1 MATKYVYSFGNGT
14 AEGRADLKDLL
25 GGKGANLAEMARM
38 GVPVPPG
45 FTIITDAC
53 NLYLHN
59 GSVFP
64 EGLQEQVEQ
73 ALERLELTSGLTFG
87 DRDDPLLV
95 SVRSGS
101 RVSMPGMMDTIL
113 DLGLN
118 EDSVRGLAKK
128 TNNPRFAWDSFRRL
142 IKMHSNV
149 VMGVPDAV
157 LNNVENQLKRER
169 GVQLDSELPSE
180 DLPLLTEM
188 LRAEVKK
195 FTGKDFPLE
204 PREQLWS
211 AIAAVFNSWNNPR
224 AVAYREMNEISH
236 DLGTAVTIQMMVFG
250 NMGDD
255 CASGVAF
262 SRDPSTG
269 AKVLTGEFLVNSQ
282 GEDIVAGTSTPRSV
296 VEMRELMPEVYA
308 ELEAMS
314 RKLEKHFKD
323 IQDIEF
329 TIQNGKLW
337 ILQTR
342 AGKRAAQ
349 ASIKVA
355 TDLTRERVM
364 GATDAF
370 LRITPQ
376 QLEQVLHPII
386 DPGAKREVVAHGLPA
401 SPGAASGRVAF
412 NPDELIEMHAR
423 DAGAY
428 ILVRA
433 ETSADDI
440 RGINAAVGILTTR
453 GGITSHAAVV
463 ARGMGKCCV
472 VGASAID
479 IHEDKDEFI
488 VGNRIVTKGD
498 WITIDGTSGEVIIGK
513 LPTTRPELSTEFQEL
528 MLWADLVKQMGVET
542 NADTANDARVARQ
555 FGAEGIGLCR
565 TEHMFF
571 QQERID
577 HFRKAI
583 LAQEQEERNAA
594 LEELLP
600 FQKTDFLDIFQVME
614 GLPVT
619 VRLLDPPLHE
629 FLPLPHDEEELTS
642 LAKRLNLPYR
652 RVRERVHAL
661 EQFNPMLGHRGCRLG
676 ITFPEIYAMQV
687 KAVIEAAYELMRQG
701 VTVLPEIMLPFVSSE
716 EELVILRELVFATA
730 EEVRVRM
737 HFPEASFKFGIMI
750 ELPRAALIGD
760 RLAPYCDF
768 FSFGTNDLTQTTYG
782 FSRDDIGTFLA
793 AYVEKGIL
801 KKDPFA
807 TIDKAAVGELMRTCV
822 ERGKRTNSELKIG
835 VCGEHGGDP
844 ESVKFF
850 HQIGVDY
857 VSCSPY
863 RVPVARFAASQ
874 AAILTKRESN
884 GGLDTRSKMLPPIL
898 TR

>member
-1 MATKYVYSFGNGT
+1 MTTKYVYSFGNGT
-14 AEGRADLKDLL
+14 AEGRADMKDLL

-38 GVPVPPG
+38 GIPVPPG

-53 NLYLHN
+53 NHYLKN
-59 GSVFP
+59 GKVLP
-64 EGLQEQVEQ
+64 EDLQEQVEA
-73 ALERLELTSGLTFG
+73 ALERLEQSSGLTFG
-87 DRDDPLLV
+87 DRENPLLV

-118 EDSVRGLAKK
+118 DESVRGLAEK
-128 TNNPRFAWDSFRRL
+128 TSNPRFAWDSFRRL

-149 VMGVPDAV
+149 VMAVPDAV
-157 LNNVENQLKRER
+157 LNNIENQMKRER
-169 GVQLDSELPSE
+169 GVQLDRELPAE
-180 DLPLLTEM
+180 DLPSLTEM
-188 LRAEVKK
+188 LREEVKR

-204 PREQLWS
+204 PREQLWT
-211 AIAAVFNSWNNPR
+211 AIEAVFNSWNNPR
-224 AVAYREMNEISH
+224 AIHYREMNEISQ
-236 DLGTAVTIQMMVFG
+236 DLGTAVTIQLMVFG

-255 CASGVAF
+255 CGSGVAF

-269 AKVLTGEFLVNSQ
+269 AKVLTGEFLFNAQ
-282 GEDIVAGTSTPRSV
+282 GEDIVAGTATPRPV
-296 VEMRELMPEVYA
+296 AEMKELMPGAYE
-308 ELEAMS
+308 ELEATS
-314 RKLEKHFKD
+314 RKLERHFRD

-329 TIQNGKLW
+329 TVQNGKLW

-386 DPGAKREVVAHGLPA
+386 DPGAQREVVAHGLPA

-412 NPDELIEMHAR
+412 NPDELIEMQAK
-423 DAGAY
+423 DGGAY

-472 VGASAID
+472 VGASTID

-488 VGNRIVTKGD
+488 VGNRIVTKGE
-498 WITIDGTSGEVIIGK
+498 WITIDGTTGEVMIGK
-513 LPTTRPELSTEFQEL
+513 LPTTRPELSNEFQEL
-528 MLWADLVKQMGVET
+528 MLWADLVKQMGVMT
-542 NADTANDARVARQ
+542 NADTAADSRVARQ

-571 QQERID
+571 QQDRID

-583 LAQEQEERNAA
+583 LAQEQDERLTA

-676 ITFPEIYAMQV
+676 ITFPEIYQMQV
-687 KAVIEAAYELMRQG
+687 KAIIEAAYELMRQG
-701 VTVLPEIMLPFVSSE
+701 FTVLPEIMLPFVSAE
-716 EELVILRELVFATA
+716 EELAILRELVFTTA

-737 HFPEASFKFGIMI
+737 NFPETSFKFGIMI

-807 TIDKAAVGELMRTCV
+807 TVDKAAVGELMRICV
-822 ERGKRTNSELKIG
+822 ERGRRMNADLKIG

-884 GGLDTRSKMLPPIL
+884 GGLETRSKMLRPL
-898 TR
+898 SG

>member
-1 MATKYVYSFGNGT
+1 MTTKYVYSFGNGT
-14 AEGRADLKDLL
+14 AEGRADMKDLL

-38 GVPVPPG
+38 GIPVPPG

-53 NLYLHN
+53 NHYLKN
-59 GSVFP
+59 GKVLP
-64 EGLQEQVEQ
+64 EDLQEQVEA
-73 ALERLELTSGLTFG
+73 ALERLEQSSGLTFG
-87 DRDDPLLV
+87 DRENPLLV

-118 EDSVRGLAKK
+118 DESVRGLAEK
-128 TNNPRFAWDSFRRL
+128 TSNPRFAWDSFRRL

-149 VMGVPDAV
+149 VMAVPDAV
-157 LNNVENQLKRER
+157 LNNIENQMKRER
-169 GVQLDSELPSE
+169 GVQLDRELPAE
-180 DLPLLTEM
+180 DLPSLTEM
-188 LRAEVKK
+188 LREEVKR

-204 PREQLWS
+204 PREQLWT
-211 AIAAVFNSWNNPR
+211 AIEAVFNSWNNPR
-224 AVAYREMNEISH
+224 AIHYREMNEISQ
-236 DLGTAVTIQMMVFG
+236 DLGTAVTIQLMVFG

-255 CASGVAF
+255 CGSGVAF

-269 AKVLTGEFLVNSQ
+269 AKVLTGEFLFNAQ
-282 GEDIVAGTSTPRSV
+282 GEDIVAGTATPRPV
-296 VEMRELMPEVYA
+296 AEMKELMPGAYE
-308 ELEAMS
+308 ELEATS
-314 RKLEKHFKD
+314 RKLERHFRD

-329 TIQNGKLW
+329 TVQNGKLW

-386 DPGAKREVVAHGLPA
+386 DPGAQREVVAHGLPA

-412 NPDELIEMHAR
+412 NPDELIEMQAK
-423 DAGAY
+423 DGGAY

-472 VGASAID
+472 VGASTID

-488 VGNRIVTKGD
+488 VGNRIVTKGE
-498 WITIDGTSGEVIIGK
+498 WITIDGTTGEVMIGK
-513 LPTTRPELSTEFQEL
+513 LPTTRPELSNEFQEL
-528 MLWADLVKQMGVET
+528 MLWADLVKQMGVMT
-542 NADTANDARVARQ
+542 NADTAADSRVARQ

-571 QQERID
+571 QQDRID

-583 LAQEQEERNAA
+583 LAQEQDERLTA

-676 ITFPEIYAMQV
+676 ITFPEIYQMQV
-687 KAVIEAAYELMRQG
+687 KAIIEAAYELMRQG
-701 VTVLPEIMLPFVSSE
+701 FTVLPEIMLPFVSAE
-716 EELVILRELVFATA
+716 EELAILRELVFTTA

-737 HFPEASFKFGIMI
+737 NFPETSFKFGIMI

-807 TIDKAAVGELMRTCV
+807 TVDKAAVGELMRICV
-822 ERGKRTNSELKIG
+822 ERGRRMNADLEIG

-884 GGLDTRSKMLPPIL
+884 GGLETRSKMLRPL
-898 TR
+898 SG

>member
-14 AEGRADLKDLL
+14 AEGRANLKDLL

-45 FTIITDAC
+45 FTIISDAC
-53 NLYLHN
+53 NEYLN
-59 GSVFP
+59 NNNTIP
-64 EGLQEQVEQ
+64 EGLREQVDA
-73 ALERLELTSGLTFG
+73 ALERLEATSGTVFG
-87 DRDDPLLV
+87 DRDNPLLI
-95 SVRSGS
+95 SVRSGA

-128 TNNPRFAWDSFRRL
+128 TGNPRFAWDSYRRL
-142 IKMHSNV
+142 IKMYANV
-149 VMGVPDAV
+149 VLGVPDAV
-157 LNNVENQLKRER
+157 LNNVENLARRER
-169 GVQLDSELPSE
+169 DVQIDSDLPAE
-180 DLPLLTEM
+180 DLPIVARSLVD
-188 LRAEVKK
+188 EVSK
-195 FTGKDFPLE
+195 FTGHEFPLD
-204 PREQLWS
+204 PREQLWT
-211 AIAAVFNSWNNPR
+211 AIEAVFRSWNNPR
-224 AVAYREMNEISH
+224 AIAYREMNEISH
-236 DLGTAVTIQMMVFG
+236 ELGTAVTIQMMVFG
-250 NMGDD
+250 NMGED
-255 CASGVAF
+255 SGTGVAF

-269 AKVLTGEFLVNSQ
+269 AKVLTGEFLLNAQ
-282 GEDIVAGTSTPRSV
+282 GEDIVAGTATPRPV
-296 VEMRELMPEVYA
+296 AEMRESMPAAYE
-308 ELEAMS
+308 ELEATA
-314 RKLEKHFKD
+314 RRLERHFKD

-329 TIQNGKLW
+329 TVQNAKLW

-364 GATDAF
+364 GATEAF

-386 DPGAKREVVAHGLPA
+386 DPGAKREVVAYGLPA

-412 NPDELIEMHAR
+412 NPDELIEMQAKDHG
-423 DAGAY
+423 DY
-428 ILVRA
+428 ILVRG

-472 VGASAID
+472 VGASTID

-488 VGNRIVTKGD
+488 VGNRIVTKGE
-498 WITIDGTSGEVIIGK
+498 WITIDGTTGEVMIGQ
-513 LPTTRPELSTEFQEL
+513 LPTVRPELSNEFQEL
-528 MLWADLVKQMGVET
+528 MLWSDLVKEMGVMT
-542 NADTANDARVARQ
+542 NADTAADSRVARN

-571 QQERID
+571 QQDRID

-583 LAQEQEERNAA
+583 LAQEPDERTEA
-594 LEELLP
+594 LAELLP
-600 FQKTDFLDIFQVME
+600 FQKSDFLDIFQVME

-629 FLPLPHDEEELTS
+629 FLPLPHDEEELTA
-642 LAKRLNLPYR
+642 LAKRLRLPYR

-676 ITFPEIYAMQV
+676 ITFPEIYEMQV
-687 KAVIEAAYELMRQG
+687 RAVIEAAYELIRQG
-701 VTVLPEIMLPFVSSE
+701 FTVLPEIMLPFISSE
-716 EELVILRELVFATA
+716 EELAILRELVFSTA
-730 EEVRVRM
+730 EKVRVEM
-737 HFPEASFKFGIMI
+737 NFPETSFRFGIMI

-760 RLAPYCDF
+760 RLAPYCNF
-768 FSFGTNDLTQTTYG
+768 FSFGTNDLTQSTFGY
-782 FSRDDIGTFLA
+782 SRDDIGTFLP
-793 AYVEKGIL
+793 AYVERGIL

-807 TIDKAAVGELMRTCV
+807 TIDRLAVGELMRICV
-822 ERGKRTNSELKIG
+822 ERGRRTNTELKIG

-874 AAILTKRESN
+874 AAIFTKRESN
-884 GGLDTRSKMLPPIL
+884 GLETRSKLMPPISV
-898 TR
+898 

>member
-1 MATKYVYSFGNGT
+1 MTTKYVYSFGNGT
-14 AEGRADLKDLL
+14 AEGRAELKDLL

-45 FTIITDAC
+45 FTIISDAC
-53 NLYLHN
+53 NLYLSN
-59 GSVFP
+59 NKVLP
-64 EGLQEQVEQ
+64 DELKEQVEEALR
-73 ALERLELTSGLTFG
+73 ALEQTTGLRFG
-87 DRDDPLLV
+87 DRENPLLV
-95 SVRSGS
+95 SVRSGA

-118 EDSVRGLAKK
+118 EDSVRGLADK
-128 TNNPRFAWDSFRRL
+128 TSNPRFAWDSFRRL
-142 IKMHSNV
+142 IKMYGNV
-149 VMGVPDAV
+149 VLGVPDGV
-157 LNNVENQLKRER
+157 LSNVENQLKRER
-169 GVQLDSELPSE
+169 NIQLDSQLPAEELPI
-180 DLPLLTEM
+180 LAGM
-188 LRAEVKK
+188 LREEIKR
-195 FTGKDFPLE
+195 FTGNEFPLD
-204 PREQLWS
+204 PMEQLWT
-211 AIAAVFNSWNNPR
+211 AIEAVFNSWNNPR
-224 AVAYREMNEISH
+224 AIAYREMNEISH
-236 DLGTAVTIQMMVFG
+236 GLGTAVTVQTMVFG
-250 NMGDD
+250 NMGED
-255 CASGVAF
+255 CGTGVAF

-269 AKVLTGEFLVNSQ
+269 AKALTGEFLSNAQ
-282 GEDIVAGTSTPRSV
+282 GEDIVAGTATPRP
-296 VEMRELMPEVYA
+296 VEEMKQALPGIYE
-308 ELEAMS
+308 ELESIA
-314 RKLEKHFKD
+314 RKLERHFKD

-329 TIQNGKLW
+329 TVQNGKLW

-386 DPGAKREVVAHGLPA
+386 DPSAKREVVARGLPA

-412 NPDELIEMHAR
+412 NPDELIQMQAK
-423 DAGAY
+423 DGGAY
-428 ILVRA
+428 ILVRG

-479 IHEDKDEFI
+479 IHEDKDELI
-488 VGNRIVTKGD
+488 VGNRIVTKGE
-498 WITIDGTSGEVIIGK
+498 WITIDGTTGEVILGQ
-513 LPTTRPELSTEFQEL
+513 LPTIRPQLSTEFQEL
-528 MLWADLVKQMGVET
+528 MLWADLVKKIGVET
-542 NADTANDARVARQ
+542 NADTAADAKVARQ

-571 QQERID
+571 KQERID

-583 LAQEQEERNAA
+583 LAQEKEEREDA
-594 LEELLP
+594 LKELLP
-600 FQKTDFLDIFQVME
+600 FQKEDFLDIFQVME

-676 ITFPEIYAMQV
+676 VTFPEIYAMQV
-687 KAVIEAAYELMRQG
+687 RAVLESAYYLIRQG
-701 VTVLPEIMLPFVSSE
+701 VTVLPEIMLPFVSAE
-716 EELVILRELVFATA
+716 EELALLRELVFATA
-730 EEVRVRM
+730 EQVRAEM
-737 HFPEASFKFGIMI
+737 HFPDPSFKFGIMI

-768 FSFGTNDLTQTTYG
+768 FSFGTNDLTQSTYG
-782 FSRDDIGTFLA
+782 YSRDDIGTFLP

-801 KKDPFA
+801 KRDPFA
-807 TIDKAAVGELMRTCV
+807 TIDRAAVGELMRICV
-822 ERGKRTNSELKIG
+822 ERGKRTNADLKIG

-874 AAILTKRESN
+874 AAIVTKTES
-884 GGLDTRSKMLPPIL
+884 DTRAEARSKVTPSV
-898 TR
+898 T

>member
-14 AEGRADLKDLL
+14 AEGRANLKDLL

-45 FTIITDAC
+45 FTIISDAC
-53 NLYLHN
+53 NEYLN
-59 GSVFP
+59 NNNTIP
-64 EGLQEQVEQ
+64 EGLREQVDA
-73 ALERLELTSGLTFG
+73 ALERLEATSGTVFG
-87 DRDDPLLV
+87 DRDNPLLI
-95 SVRSGS
+95 SVRSGA

-128 TNNPRFAWDSFRRL
+128 TGNPRFAWDSYRRL
-142 IKMHSNV
+142 IKMYANV
-149 VMGVPDAV
+149 VLGVPDAV
-157 LNNVENQLKRER
+157 LNNVENLARRER
-169 GVQLDSELPSE
+169 DVQIDSDLPAE
-180 DLPLLTEM
+180 DLPIVARSLVD
-188 LRAEVKK
+188 EVSK
-195 FTGKDFPLE
+195 FTGHEFPLD
-204 PREQLWS
+204 PREQLWT
-211 AIAAVFNSWNNPR
+211 AIEAVFRSWNNPR
-224 AVAYREMNEISH
+224 AIAYREMNEISH
-236 DLGTAVTIQMMVFG
+236 ELGTAVTIQMMVFG
-250 NMGDD
+250 NMGED
-255 CASGVAF
+255 SGTGVAF

-269 AKVLTGEFLVNSQ
+269 AKVLTGEFLLNAQ
-282 GEDIVAGTSTPRSV
+282 GEDIVAGTATPRPV
-296 VEMRELMPEVYA
+296 AEMRESMPAAYE
-308 ELEAMS
+308 ELEATA
-314 RKLEKHFKD
+314 RRLERHFKD

-329 TIQNGKLW
+329 TVQNAKLW

-364 GATDAF
+364 GATEAF

-386 DPGAKREVVAHGLPA
+386 DPGAKREVVAYGLPA

-412 NPDELIEMHAR
+412 NPDELIEMQAKDHG
-423 DAGAY
+423 DY
-428 ILVRA
+428 ILVRG

-472 VGASAID
+472 VGASTID

-488 VGNRIVTKGD
+488 VGNRI
-498 WITIDGTSGEVIIGK
+498 DGTTGEVMIGQ
-513 LPTTRPELSTEFQEL
+513 LPTVRPELSNEFQEL
-528 MLWADLVKQMGVET
+528 MLWSDLVKEMGVMT
-542 NADTANDARVARQ
+542 NADTAADSRVARN

-571 QQERID
+571 QQDRID

-583 LAQEQEERNAA
+583 LAQEPDERTEA
-594 LEELLP
+594 LAELLP
-600 FQKTDFLDIFQVME
+600 FQKSDFLDIFQVME

-629 FLPLPHDEEELTS
+629 FLPLPHDEEELTA
-642 LAKRLNLPYR
+642 LAKRLRLPYR

-676 ITFPEIYAMQV
+676 ITFPEIYEMQV
-687 KAVIEAAYELMRQG
+687 RAVIEAAYELIRQG
-701 VTVLPEIMLPFVSSE
+701 FTVLPEIMLPFISSE
-716 EELVILRELVFATA
+716 EELAILRELVFSTA
-730 EEVRVRM
+730 EKVRVEM
-737 HFPEASFKFGIMI
+737 NFPETSFRFGIMI

-760 RLAPYCDF
+760 RLAPYCNF
-768 FSFGTNDLTQTTYG
+768 FSFGTNDLTQSTFGY
-782 FSRDDIGTFLA
+782 SRDDIGTFLP
-793 AYVEKGIL
+793 AYVERGIL

-807 TIDKAAVGELMRTCV
+807 TIDRLAVGELMRICV
-822 ERGKRTNSELKIG
+822 ERGRRTNTELKIG

-874 AAILTKRESN
+874 AAIFTKRESN
-884 GGLDTRSKMLPPIL
+884 GLETRSKLMPPISV
-898 TR
+898 

>member
-1 MATKYVYSFGNGT
+1 MTTKYVYSFGNGT
-14 AEGRADLKDLL
+14 AEGRADMKDLL

-38 GVPVPPG
+38 GIPVPPG

-53 NLYLHN
+53 NHYLKN
-59 GSVFP
+59 GKVLP
-64 EGLQEQVEQ
+64 EDLQQQVEA
-73 ALERLELTSGLTFG
+73 ALERLEQTSGLTFG
-87 DRDDPLLV
+87 DRENPLLV

-118 EDSVRGLAKK
+118 DESVRGLAQK
-128 TNNPRFAWDSFRRL
+128 TSNPRFAWDSFRRL

-149 VMGVPDAV
+149 VMCVPDAV
-157 LNNVENQLKRER
+157 LNNIENQMKRER
-169 GVQLDSELPSE
+169 GVQLDRELPAE

-188 LRAEVKK
+188 LREEVKK

-204 PREQLWS
+204 PREQLWT
-211 AIAAVFNSWNNPR
+211 AIEAVFNSWNNPR
-224 AVAYREMNEISH
+224 AIHYREMNEISQ
-236 DLGTAVTIQMMVFG
+236 DLGTAVTIQLMVFG

-255 CASGVAF
+255 CGSGVAF

-269 AKVLTGEFLVNSQ
+269 AKVLTGEFLFNAQ
-282 GEDIVAGTSTPRSV
+282 GEDIVAGTATPRPV
-296 VEMRELMPEVYA
+296 AEMKELMPHAYE
-308 ELEAMS
+308 ELEATA
-314 RKLEKHFKD
+314 RKLERHFKD

-329 TIQNGKLW
+329 TVQNSKLW

-386 DPGAKREVVAHGLPA
+386 DPGAHREVVARGLPA

-412 NPDELIEMHAR
+412 NPDELIEMQAK
-423 DAGAY
+423 DSGAY

-472 VGASAID
+472 VGASTID

-488 VGNRIVTKGD
+488 VGNRIVTKGE
-498 WITIDGTSGEVIIGK
+498 WITIDGTTGEVMLGK
-513 LPTTRPELSTEFQEL
+513 LPTTRPQLSSEFQEL
-528 MLWADLVKQMGVET
+528 MLWADLVKQMGVMT
-542 NADTANDARVARQ
+542 NADTANDSRVARQ

-571 QQERID
+571 QQDRID

-583 LAQEQEERNAA
+583 LAQEQDERLAA

-600 FQKTDFLDIFQVME
+600 FQKGDFLDIFQVME

-629 FLPLPHDEEELTS
+629 FLPLPHDEEELTA

-676 ITFPEIYAMQV
+676 ITFPEIYQMQV

-701 VTVLPEIMLPFVSSE
+701 VTVLPEIMLPFVSAE
-716 EELVILRELVFATA
+716 EELAILRELVFTTA
-730 EEVRVRM
+730 EEVRAKM
-737 HFPEASFKFGIMI
+737 NFPETSFKFGIMI

-768 FSFGTNDLTQTTYG
+768 FSFGTNDLTQSTYG
-782 FSRDDIGTFLA
+782 YSRDDIGTFLA

-807 TIDKAAVGELMRTCV
+807 TVDKLAVGELMRICV
-822 ERGKRTNSELKIG
+822 ERGRRTNSELKIG

-874 AAILTKRESN
+874 AAILTKRESS
-884 GGLDTRSKMLPPIL
+884 GGLDTRSKIL
-898 TR
+898 HPLSG

>member
-1 MATKYVYSFGNGT
+1 MSTKYVYSFGNGT

-53 NLYLHN
+53 NQYLKN
-59 GSVFP
+59 NKTLP
-64 EGLQEQVEQ
+64 EELEAQVEQ
-73 ALERLELTSGLTFG
+73 ALERLEQTSGLKFG
-87 DRDDPLLV
+87 DREDPLLV

-157 LNNVENQLKRER
+157 LNNIENQLKHER
-169 GVQLDSELPSE
+169 GVQLDSELPPE

-188 LRAEVKK
+188 LREEVKK
-195 FTGKDFPLE
+195 FTGKEFPLE
-204 PREQLWS
+204 PREQLWT
-211 AIAAVFNSWNNPR
+211 AIEAVFSSWNNPR
-224 AVAYREMNEISH
+224 ANAYREMNEISN

-255 CASGVAF
+255 CGSGVAF

-269 AKVLTGEFLVNSQ
+269 AKVLTGEFLFNAQ
-282 GEDIVAGTSTPRSV
+282 GEDIVAGTATPRPV
-296 VEMRELMPEVYA
+296 IEMKELMPAAYE
-308 ELEAMS
+308 ELESMS
-314 RKLEKHFKD
+314 RKLERHFKD

-337 ILQTR
+337 LLQTR

-364 GATDAF
+364 AATEAF

-412 NPDELIEMHAR
+412 NPDELIEMQSK
-423 DAGAY
+423 DGGAY
-428 ILVRA
+428 VLVRA

-472 VGASAID
+472 VGASTID

-488 VGNRIVTKGD
+488 VGNRIVSKGE
-498 WITIDGTSGEVIIGK
+498 WITLDGTTGEVMLGK
-513 LPTTRPELSTEFQEL
+513 LPTTRPQLSSEFQEL
-528 MLWADLVKQMGVET
+528 MLWSDLVKQMGVET
-542 NADTANDARVARQ
+542 NADTAADARVARQ

-583 LAQEQEERNAA
+583 LAQEKEEREAA

-600 FQKTDFLDIFQVME
+600 FQKGDFLDIFQVME

-629 FLPLPHDEEELTS
+629 FLPLPHDEEELTA

-701 VTVLPEIMLPFVSSE
+701 VTVLPEIMLPFVSAE
-716 EELVILRELVFATA
+716 EELALLRDLVFTTA
-730 EEVRVRM
+730 EEVRARM
-737 HFPEASFKFGIMI
+737 HFPETSFKFGIMI

-807 TIDKAAVGELMRTCV
+807 TIDMAAVGELMRTCV

-863 RVPVARFAASQ
+863 RVPVARFAAAQ

-884 GGLDTRSKMLPPIL
+884 GGLDTRSKMMPPIG
-898 TR
+898 R

>member
-1 MATKYVYSFGNGT
+1 MSTKYVYSFGNGT

-25 GGKGANLAEMARM
+25 GGKGANLAEMARF

-45 FTIITDAC
+45 FTIISDAC
-53 NLYLHN
+53 NQYLQN
-59 GSVFP
+59 DNSWP
-64 EGLQEQVEQ
+64 EGLKEQVEK
-73 ALERLELTSGLTFG
+73 ALEKLEETTGFRFG
-87 DRDDPLLV
+87 DKDDPLLV
-95 SVRSGS
+95 SVRSGA
-101 RVSMPGMMDTIL
+101 RISMPGMMDTIL

-118 EDSVRGLAKK
+118 ETSVRGLAKK
-128 TNNPRFAWDSFRRL
+128 TNNPRFAWDSYRRL
-142 IKMHSNV
+142 IKMYSSV
-149 VMGVPDAV
+149 VLGVPDAV
-157 LNNVENQLKRER
+157 LNNVENQLKHER
-169 GVQLDSELPSE
+169 GVNLDSELPAE
-180 DLPLLTEM
+180 DLPMLTEKM
-188 LRAEVKK
+188 RAEVKS
-195 FTGKDFPLE
+195 FTGSEFPLE
-204 PREQLWS
+204 PREQLWA
-211 AIAAVFNSWNNPR
+211 AIEAVFRSWNNPR
-224 AVAYREMNEISH
+224 AIAYREMNEIGH
-236 DLGTAVTIQMMVFG
+236 DLGTAVTLQTMVFG
-250 NMGDD
+250 NMGND
-255 CASGVAF
+255 SGTGVAF

-269 AKVLTGEFLVNSQ
+269 AKVLTGEFLPNAQ
-282 GEDIVAGTSTPRSV
+282 GEDIVAGTATPRP
-296 VEMRELMPEVYA
+296 VEEMKTVLPGIYE
-308 ELEAMS
+308 ELETMA
-314 RKLEKHFKD
+314 RRLEKHFKD

-329 TIQNGKLW
+329 TVQNGKLW

-364 GATDAF
+364 AATDAF

-386 DPGAKREVVAHGLPA
+386 DPRAEREVVAHGLPA

-412 NPDELIEMHAR
+412 NPDELVEMQGK
-423 DAGAY
+423 DGGEY
-428 ILVRA
+428 ILVRQ

-440 RGINAAVGILTTR
+440 RGINAAVGILTSR

-472 VGASAID
+472 VGASSID

-498 WITIDGTSGEVIIGK
+498 WITIDGTTGEIIIGQ
-513 LPTTRPELSTEFQEL
+513 LPTIRPELSTEFQEL
-528 MLWADLVKQMGVET
+528 MLWSDLVKEMGVMT
-542 NADTANDARVARQ
+542 NADTSVDSKVARQ

-571 QQERID
+571 QQDRID

-583 LAQEQEERNAA
+583 LAQEPGERDEA
-594 LEELLP
+594 LLELKP
-600 FQKTDFLDIFQVME
+600 FQKADFLDIFRVME

-629 FLPLPHDEEELTS
+629 FLPLPHDEEGLVELS
-642 LAKRLNLPYR
+642 KHLNLPYR

-661 EQFNPMLGHRGCRLG
+661 EQFNPMLGHRGVRLG
-676 ITFPEIYAMQV
+676 ITFPELYEMQV
-687 KAVIEAAYELMRQG
+687 RAILEAAYELMREG
-701 VTVLPEIMLPFVSSE
+701 VTVLPEIMLPFISSE
-716 EELVILRELVFATA
+716 EELAIMRELVFNTA
-730 EEVRVRM
+730 EEVRSAM
-737 HFPEASFKFGIMI
+737 NFPESSFKFGIMI

-768 FSFGTNDLTQTTYG
+768 FSFGTNDLTQTTFG
-782 FSRDDIGTFLA
+782 FSRDDIGTFLP
-793 AYVEKGIL
+793 AYVEKGII
-801 KKDPFA
+801 KRDPFA
-807 TIDKAAVGELMRTCV
+807 TVDRAAVGELMRTCV
-822 ERGKRTNSELKIG
+822 ERGRRVNPDLKIG

-874 AAILTKRESN
+874 AAIAAKRES
-884 GGLDTRSKMLPPIL
+884 GGLEARSNMV
-898 TR
+898 RSVAG

>member
-1 MATKYVYSFGNGT
+1 MTTKYVYSFGDGT

-45 FTIITDAC
+45 FTIITEAC
-53 NLYLHN
+53 NHYLQN
-59 GSVFP
+59 ERVLP
-64 EGLQEQVEQ
+64 EGLKEEVERALAHLEQT
-73 ALERLELTSGLTFG
+73 RGLAFG
-87 DRDDPLLV
+87 DRDDPLLL

-101 RVSMPGMMDTIL
+101 RVSMPGMMDSIL
-113 DLGLN
+113 DLGMN
-118 EDSVRGLAKK
+118 EDAVRGLAKK

-142 IKMHSNV
+142 IKMYSNV
-149 VMGVPDAV
+149 VLGVPDAV
-157 LNNVENQLKRER
+157 LANVENKLRHER
-169 GVQLDSELPSE
+169 GVQLDSELPAE

-188 LRAEVKK
+188 LREEVQK
-195 FTGKDFPLE
+195 FAGKEFPLD
-204 PREQLWS
+204 PRDQLWT
-211 AIAAVFNSWNNPR
+211 AIEAVFNSWNNPR

-236 DLGTAVTIQMMVFG
+236 DLGTAVTIQSMVFG

-255 CASGVAF
+255 CGTGVVF

-269 AKVLTGEFLVNSQ
+269 AKVLTGEYLPNAQ
-282 GEDIVAGTSTPRSV
+282 GEDIVAGTATPRP
-296 VEMRELMPEVYA
+296 VEEMKDLMPAAYD
-308 ELEAMS
+308 ELEAMA
-314 RKLEKHFKD
+314 RKLERHFKD

-329 TIQNGKLW
+329 TVENGKLW

-364 GATDAF
+364 AATDAF

-412 NPDELIEMHAR
+412 NPDELIEMQAK
-423 DAGAY
+423 DGGAY
-428 ILVRA
+428 ILVRS

-488 VGNRIVTKGD
+488 VGNRIVTKGE
-498 WITIDGTSGEVIIGK
+498 WITIDGTTGEVMVGQ
-513 LPTTRPELSTEFQEL
+513 LPTTRPELSNEFQEL
-528 MLWADLVKQMGVET
+528 MLWADLVKQMGVMT
-542 NADTANDARVARQ
+542 NADTASDSRVARQ

-571 QQERID
+571 QQDRID

-583 LAQEQEERNAA
+583 LAQEKDERVGA
-594 LEELLP
+594 LHELLP
-600 FQKTDFLDIFQVME
+600 FQKADFLEIFQVME

-629 FLPLPHDEEELTS
+629 FLPLPHDEESLTA

-676 ITFPEIYAMQV
+676 ITFPEIYEMQV
-687 KAVIEAAYELMRQG
+687 KAIIEAAYELMRQG
-701 VTVLPEIMLPFVSSE
+701 FTVLPEIMLPFVSAE
-716 EELVILRELVFATA
+716 EELAILRELVFTTA
-730 EEVRVRM
+730 EEVRSQM
-737 HFPEASFKFGIMI
+737 KFPETSFKFGIMI

-768 FSFGTNDLTQTTYG
+768 FSFGTNDLTQSTYG
-782 FSRDDIGTFLA
+782 YSRDDIGTFLA

-822 ERGKRTNSELKIG
+822 ERGKRTNSDLKIG

-884 GGLDTRSKMLPPIL
+884 GGLNTRSKMMPPVAP
-898 TR
+898 

>member
-1 MATKYVYSFGNGT
+1 MTTKYVYSFGDGT
-14 AEGRADLKDLL
+14 AEGSAALKNLL

-45 FTIITDAC
+45 FTITTDAC
-53 NLYLHN
+53 NDYLTK
-59 GSVFP
+59 GQILP
-64 EGLQEQVEQ
+64 AGLKEETEQ
-73 ALERLELTSGLTFG
+73 ALKYLELTRGLAFG
-87 DRDDPLLV
+87 DRADPLLL

-113 DLGLN
+113 DLGMN

-142 IKMHSNV
+142 IRMYSNV
-149 VMGVPDAV
+149 VLGVPDAV
-157 LNNVENQLKRER
+157 LNNVENKVKQDR
-169 GVQLDSELPSE
+169 GVQLHSELPAE
-180 DLPLLTEM
+180 DLPMITEM
-188 LRAEVKK
+188 LREEVKK
-195 FTGKDFPLE
+195 FSGKEFPLD
-204 PREQLWS
+204 PYEQLWT
-211 AIAAVFNSWNNPR
+211 AIEAVFRSWNNPR
-224 AVAYREMNEISH
+224 AMAYREMNEIDH
-236 DLGTAVTIQMMVFG
+236 DLGTAVTVQSMVFG

-255 CASGVAF
+255 CGSGVVF

-269 AKVLTGEFLVNSQ
+269 AKVLTGEFLPNAQ
-282 GEDIVAGTSTPRSV
+282 GEDIVAGTATPRPV
-296 VEMRELMPEVYA
+296 AEMKAVLPTAYE
-308 ELEAMS
+308 ELERIA
-314 RKLEKHFKD
+314 RKLERHFKD

-329 TIQNGKLW
+329 TVENSKLW

-364 GATDAF
+364 AATDAF
-370 LRITPQ
+370 LHITPE

-412 NPDELIEMHAR
+412 NPDELIEMQAK
-423 DAGAY
+423 DGGSY

-498 WITIDGTSGEVIIGK
+498 WITIDGTSGEVIVGK
-513 LPTTRPELSTEFQEL
+513 LPTTRPELSNEFQEL
-528 MLWADLVKQMGVET
+528 MLWADLVKQIGVMT
-542 NADTANDARVARQ
+542 NADTAADSRVARQ

-571 QQERID
+571 QQDRID

-583 LAQEQEERNAA
+583 LAQDQEERIAA

-600 FQKTDFLDIFQVME
+600 FQKSDFIEIFQVME

-629 FLPLPHDEEELTS
+629 FLPLPHDEEQLIA

-676 ITFPEIYAMQV
+676 ITFPEIYEMQV
-687 KAVIEAAYELMRQG
+687 KAIIEAAYELMRQG
-701 VTVLPEIMLPFVSSE
+701 FTVLPEIMLPFVSAE
-716 EELVILRELVFATA
+716 EELAILRQLVFATA
-730 EEVRVRM
+730 EEVRARM
-737 HFPEASFKFGIMI
+737 KFPDTSFKFGIMI

-782 FSRDDIGTFLA
+782 YSRDDIGTFLA
-793 AYVEKGIL
+793 AYVEQGIL

-807 TIDKAAVGELMRTCV
+807 TIDKAAVGELIQTCV
-822 ERGKRTNSELKIG
+822 ERGKRTNSDLKIG
-835 VCGEHGGDP
+835 ICGEHGGDP

-850 HQIGVDY
+850 NQIGVDY

-874 AAILTKRESN
+874 AAILTKREAN
-884 GGLDTRSKMLPPIL
+884 GKSETRSKMMPPS
-898 TR
+898 TV

>member
-1 MATKYVYSFGNGT
+1 MTMKYVYSFGNGT
-14 AEGRADLKDLL
+14 AEGRADMKDLL

-45 FTIITDAC
+45 FTIVTDAC
-53 NLYLHN
+53 NHYLQN
-59 GSVFP
+59 NNVFP
-64 EGLQEQVEQ
+64 EGFQDQVEQ
-73 ALERLELTSGLTFG
+73 ALERLEQTSGLTFG

-128 TNNPRFAWDSFRRL
+128 TANPRFAWDSFRRL
-142 IKMHSNV
+142 IKMHGNV

-157 LNNVENQLKRER
+157 LNNIENQLKRER
-169 GVQLDSELPSE
+169 GVHLDSDLPAE

-195 FTGKDFPLE
+195 FTGNDFPLE
-204 PREQLWS
+204 PREQLWA

-224 AVAYREMNEISH
+224 AIAYREMNEISH

-269 AKVLTGEFLVNSQ
+269 AKVLTGEFLVNAQ
-282 GEDIVAGTSTPRSV
+282 GEDIVAGTATPRSV
-296 VEMRELMPEVYA
+296 VEMREQMPTVYE
-308 ELEAMS
+308 ELEAMA

-364 GATDAF
+364 GATEAF

-386 DPGAKREVVAHGLPA
+386 DPGAAREVVAHGLPA

-412 NPDELIEMHAR
+412 NPDELIEMQAK
-423 DAGAY
+423 DGGAY
-428 ILVRA
+428 ILVRS

-472 VGASAID
+472 VGASTID

-498 WITIDGTSGEVIIGK
+498 WITIDGTTGEVIIGK
-513 LPTTRPELSTEFQEL
+513 LPTTRPELSMEFQEL

-542 NADTANDARVARQ
+542 NADTATDARVARQ

-583 LAQEQEERNAA
+583 LAQEKDEREAA

-600 FQKTDFLDIFQVME
+600 FQKGDFLDIFQVME

-701 VTVLPEIMLPFVSSE
+701 VTVLPEIMLPFVSAE
-716 EELVILRELVFATA
+716 EELAILRELVFTTA
-730 EEVRVRM
+730 EEVRARM
-737 HFPEASFKFGIMI
+737 HFPETSFKFGIMI

-822 ERGKRTNSELKIG
+822 ERGKRTNSDLKIG

-884 GGLDTRSKMLPPIL
+884 GGLDTRSKLLPPIMS
-898 TR
+898 R

>member
-1 MATKYVYSFGNGT
+1 MATKYVYSFGEGT

-45 FTIITDAC
+45 FTIVTEAC
-53 NLYLHN
+53 NHYLQN
-59 GSVFP
+59 DKVLP
-64 EGLQEQVEQ
+64 EGLKEEVERALTHLEQV
-73 ALERLELTSGLTFG
+73 RGLKFG
-87 DRDDPLLV
+87 DGSDPLLL

-101 RVSMPGMMDTIL
+101 RISMPGMMDTIL
-113 DLGLN
+113 DLGMN
-118 EDSVRGLAKK
+118 EEAVRGLAKK

-142 IKMHSNV
+142 IKMYSNV
-149 VMGVPDAV
+149 VLGVPDAV
-157 LNNVENQLKRER
+157 LTNIENKLRHER
-169 GVQLDSELPSE
+169 NVQLDSELPAE
-180 DLPLLTEM
+180 DLPELTTM
-188 LRAEVKK
+188 LREEVKK
-195 FTGKDFPLE
+195 FAGTEFPLD
-204 PREQLWS
+204 PRDQLWT
-211 AIAAVFNSWNNPR
+211 AIEAVFNSWNNPR
-224 AVAYREMNEISH
+224 ATAYREMNEISH
-236 DLGTAVTIQMMVFG
+236 DLGTAVTIQSMVFG

-255 CASGVAF
+255 CGTGVVF

-269 AKVLTGEFLVNSQ
+269 AKVLTGEFLINAQ
-282 GEDIVAGTSTPRSV
+282 GEDIVAGYATPRP
-296 VEMRELMPEVYA
+296 VEEMKDLLPQAYD
-308 ELEAMS
+308 ELEAMA
-314 RKLEKHFKD
+314 RKLERHFKD

-329 TIQNGKLW
+329 TVENGKLW

-364 GATDAF
+364 AATDAF

-412 NPDELIEMHAR
+412 NPDELIEMQAK
-423 DAGAY
+423 DGGAY
-428 ILVRA
+428 ILVRP

-472 VGASAID
+472 VGASTID

-488 VGNRIVTKGD
+488 VGNRIVTKGE
-498 WITIDGTSGEVIIGK
+498 WITIDGTTGEVMIGQ
-513 LPTTRPELSTEFQEL
+513 LPTTRPELSHEFQEL
-528 MLWADLVKQMGVET
+528 MLWADLVKQMGVMT
-542 NADTANDARVARQ
+542 NADTAADSRVARQ

-571 QQERID
+571 QQDRID

-583 LAQEQEERNAA
+583 LAQEKDERTGA

-600 FQKTDFLDIFQVME
+600 FQKEDFLDIFKVMD

-629 FLPLPHDEEELTS
+629 FLPLPHDEDGLTA

-676 ITFPEIYAMQV
+676 ITFPEIYEMQV
-687 KAVIEAAYELMRQG
+687 RAIIEAAYELMKQG
-701 VTVLPEIMLPFVSSE
+701 FTVLPEIMLPFVSAE
-716 EELVILRELVFATA
+716 EELAILRELVFTTA
-730 EEVRVRM
+730 EDVRVQLKY
-737 HFPEASFKFGIMI
+737 PETSFKFGIMI

-782 FSRDDIGTFLA
+782 YSRDDIGTFLA
-793 AYVEKGIL
+793 AYVDRGIL

-807 TIDKAAVGELMRTCV
+807 TIDRAAVGELMRTCV
-822 ERGKRTNSELKIG
+822 ERGRRTNSELKVG

-844 ESVKFF
+844 DSVKFF

-874 AAILTKRESN
+874 AAIVTKRESN
-884 GGLDTRSKMLPPIL
+884 GSLDTRSKLMPPVAP
-898 TR
+898 

>member
-1 MATKYVYSFGNGT
+1 MTRKYVYSFGDGT

-45 FTIITDAC
+45 FTITTDAC
-53 NLYLHN
+53 NHYLKN
-59 GSVFP
+59 NRTLP
-64 EGLQEQVEQ
+64 DGLEEEVEQ
-73 ALERLELTSGLTFG
+73 ALTSLENARGLAFG
-87 DRDDPLLV
+87 DRDDPLLL

-101 RVSMPGMMDTIL
+101 RVSMPGMMDTVL

-142 IKMHSNV
+142 IKMYSNV
-149 VMGVPDAV
+149 VLGVPDAV
-157 LNNVENQLKRER
+157 LNNVENQIKHER
-169 GVQLDSELPSE
+169 GVRLDSDLPAE
-180 DLPLLTEM
+180 DLPGLTEL
-188 LRAEVKK
+188 LREEVKK
-195 FTGKDFPLE
+195 FSEKEFPLD
-204 PREQLWS
+204 PRDQLWT
-211 AIAAVFNSWNNPR
+211 AIEAVFNSWNTPR
-224 AVAYREMNEISH
+224 AIAYREMNEISH
-236 DLGTAVTIQMMVFG
+236 DLGTAATIQSMVFG

-255 CASGVAF
+255 CGTGVVF

-269 AKVLTGEFLVNSQ
+269 QKVLTGEFLPNAQ
-282 GEDIVAGTSTPRSV
+282 GEDIVAGTSTPRP
-296 VEMRELMPEVYA
+296 VEEMQDLMPAAYEQ
-308 ELEAMS
+308 LEAMA
-314 RKLEKHFKD
+314 RRLEKHFKD

-329 TIQNGKLW
+329 TVENGKLW

-386 DPGAKREVVAHGLPA
+386 DPGARREVVARGLPA

-412 NPDELIEMHAR
+412 NPDELIEMQSK
-423 DAGAY
+423 DGGSY
-428 ILVRA
+428 ILVRS

-498 WITIDGTSGEVIIGK
+498 WITIDGTTGEVIIGQ

-528 MLWADLVKQMGVET
+528 MLWADLVKQIGVMT
-542 NADTANDARVARQ
+542 NADTASDSRVARQ

-571 QQERID
+571 QQDRID

-583 LAQEQEERNAA
+583 LAQDHSERVSA

-600 FQKTDFLDIFQVME
+600 FQKSDFTDIFQVME

-629 FLPLPHDEEELTS
+629 FLPLPHDEDELTA
-642 LAKRLNLPYR
+642 LAKRLRLPYR
-652 RVRERVHAL
+652 RVRERVHGL

-676 ITFPEIYAMQV
+676 ITFPEIYEMQV
-687 KAVIEAAYELMRQG
+687 RAIIEAAYELMREG
-701 VTVLPEIMLPFVSSE
+701 VTVQPEIMLPFVSAE
-716 EELVILRELVFATA
+716 EELAILRQLVFTSA
-730 EEVRVRM
+730 EEVRSRM
-737 HFPEASFKFGIMI
+737 KFPDSNFKFGIMI

-768 FSFGTNDLTQTTYG
+768 FSFGTNDLTQSTYG
-782 FSRDDIGTFLA
+782 YSRDDIGTFLT

-801 KKDPFA
+801 KQDPFV
-807 TIDKAAVGELMRTCV
+807 TIDRAAVGELMRTCV
-822 ERGKRTNSELKIG
+822 ERGKRTNSDLKIG

-884 GGLDTRSKMLPPIL
+884 NGLMETRSKMMPPL
-898 TR
+898 TP

>member
-1 MATKYVYSFGNGT
+1 MTTKYVYSFGNGT
-14 AEGRADLKDLL
+14 AEGRANLKDLL

-45 FTIITDAC
+45 FTIISDAC
-53 NLYLHN
+53 NEYLN
-59 GSVFP
+59 NDKTIP
-64 EGLQEQVEQ
+64 EELREQVE
-73 ALERLELTSGLTFG
+73 AAIERLEAISGTSFG
-87 DRDDPLLV
+87 DRDNPLLI
-95 SVRSGS
+95 SVRSGA
-101 RVSMPGMMDTIL
+101 RISMPGMMDTIL

-118 EDSVRGLAKK
+118 EDSVKGLAKK
-128 TNNPRFAWDSFRRL
+128 TGNPRFAWDSYRRL
-142 IKMHSNV
+142 IKMYAGV
-149 VMGVPDAV
+149 VLGVPDAV
-157 LNNVENQLKRER
+157 LNNIENQARRER
-169 GVQLDSELPSE
+169 DVQLDSELPAE
-180 DLPLLTEM
+180 DLPIVVHLLID
-188 LRAEVKK
+188 EVAK
-195 FTGKDFPLE
+195 FTGRAFPLE
-204 PREQLWS
+204 PREQLWT
-211 AIAAVFNSWNNPR
+211 AIEAVFRSWNNPR
-224 AVAYREMNEISH
+224 AIAYREMNEISH
-236 DLGTAVTIQMMVFG
+236 DLGTAVTVQLMVFG
-250 NMGDD
+250 NMGED
-255 CASGVAF
+255 SGTGVAF

-269 AKVLTGEFLVNSQ
+269 AKVLTGEFLLNAQ
-282 GEDIVAGTSTPRSV
+282 GEDIVAGTATPRPV
-296 VEMRELMPEVYA
+296 IEMKDTMPEAYE
-308 ELEAMS
+308 ELETTA
-314 RKLEKHFKD
+314 RRLEKHFKD

-342 AGKRAAQ
+342 SGKRAAQ

-364 GATDAF
+364 GATEAF

-386 DPGAKREVVAHGLPA
+386 DPGAKREVVAYGLPA

-412 NPDELIEMHAR
+412 NPDELIEMHAK
-423 DAGAY
+423 DHGDY
-428 ILVRA
+428 ILVRG

-472 VGASAID
+472 VGASSID

-488 VGNRIVTKGD
+488 VGSRIVTKGD
-498 WITIDGTSGEVIIGK
+498 WITIDGTTGEVMVGQ
-513 LPTTRPELSTEFQEL
+513 LPTTRPELSNEFQEL
-528 MLWADLVKQMGVET
+528 MLWSDLVKQMGVMT
-542 NADTANDARVARQ
+542 NADTAADARVARN

-571 QQERID
+571 QQDRID

-583 LAQEQEERNAA
+583 LAQETDERKEA
-594 LEELLP
+594 LEALLP
-600 FQKTDFLDIFQVME
+600 FQKSDFLDIFQVME

-629 FLPLPHDEEELTS
+629 FLPLPHDEDELTA
-642 LAKRLNLPYR
+642 LAKRLQLPYR

-676 ITFPEIYAMQV
+676 ITFPEIYEMQV
-687 KAVIEAAYELMRQG
+687 RAIIEAAYELIRQG
-701 VTVLPEIMLPFVSSE
+701 FTVLPEIMLPFISSE
-716 EELVILRELVFATA
+716 EELAILRELVFDVA
-730 EEVRVRM
+730 EKVRVEM
-737 HFPEASFKFGIMI
+737 NFPEPSFKFGIMI

-760 RLAPYCDF
+760 RLAPYCHF
-768 FSFGTNDLTQTTYG
+768 FSFGTNDLTQSTFG
-782 FSRDDIGTFLA
+782 FSRDDIGTFLP
-793 AYVEKGIL
+793 AYVERGIM

-807 TIDKAAVGELMRTCV
+807 TIDRAAVGELMRTCV
-822 ERGKRTNSELKIG
+822 ERGRRTNLELKIG

-874 AAILTKRESN
+874 AAISTKRET
-884 GGLDTRSKMLPPIL
+884 DAPDMRSKLMSSA
-898 TR
+898 TA

>member
-1 MATKYVYSFGNGT
+1 MTTKYVYSFGNGT

-38 GVPVPPG
+38 GIPVPPG
-45 FTIITDAC
+45 FTIITEAC
-53 NLYLHN
+53 NQYLKSN
-59 GSVFP
+59 KVMP
-64 EGLQEQVEQ
+64 EGLEQQVDE
-73 ALERLELTSGLTFG
+73 ALQRLEQSSGLKFG
-87 DRDDPLLV
+87 DRADPLLV

-118 EDSVRGLAKK
+118 EDSVRGLAEK
-128 TNNPRFAWDSFRRL
+128 TSNPRFAWDSFRRL

-169 GVQLDSELPSE
+169 GVQLDSELPPE
-180 DLPLLTEM
+180 DLPVLTEM
-188 LRAEVKK
+188 LREEVKK
-195 FTGKDFPLE
+195 FTGNEFPLE
-204 PREQLWS
+204 PREQLWT

-224 AVAYREMNEISH
+224 AIAYREMNEISH

-255 CASGVAF
+255 CGSGVAF

-269 AKVLTGEFLVNSQ
+269 AKVLTGEFLFNAQ
-282 GEDIVAGTSTPRSV
+282 GEDIVAGTATPRPV
-296 VEMRELMPEVYA
+296 AEMKELMPAAYE
-308 ELEAMS
+308 ELEATA
-314 RKLEKHFKD
+314 RKLERHFKD
-323 IQDIEF
+323 IQDVEF
-329 TIQNGKLW
+329 TVQNGKLW
-337 ILQTR
+337 LLQTR

-364 GATDAF
+364 AATDAF

-386 DPGAKREVVAHGLPA
+386 DPSATREVVAHGLPA

-412 NPDELIEMHAR
+412 NPDELIEMHAKEGG
-423 DAGAY
+423 DF

-479 IHEDKDEFI
+479 IHEDKDEFV
-488 VGNRIVTKGD
+488 VGNRIVTKGE
-498 WITIDGTSGEVIIGK
+498 WITIDGTTGEVMLGK
-513 LPTTRPELSTEFQEL
+513 LPTIRPQLSNEFQEL
-528 MLWADLVKQMGVET
+528 MLWADLVKQMGVMT
-542 NADTANDARVARQ
+542 NADTANDSRVARQ

-571 QQERID
+571 QQDRID

-583 LAQEQEERNAA
+583 LAQEPEERETA
-594 LEELLP
+594 LAELLP
-600 FQKTDFLDIFQVME
+600 FQKSDFLDIFQVME

-629 FLPLPHDEEELTS
+629 FLPLPHDEDELTS

-676 ITFPEIYAMQV
+676 ITFPEIYSMQV
-687 KAVIEAAYELMRQG
+687 RAVIEAAYELMRQG
-701 VTVLPEIMLPFVSSE
+701 FTILPEIMLPFVSAE
-716 EELVILRELVFATA
+716 EELAILRELVFSTA
-730 EEVRVRM
+730 EEVRSRM
-737 HFPEASFKFGIMI
+737 NFPDTSFKFGIMI

-782 FSRDDIGTFLA
+782 YSRDDIGTFLA

-807 TIDKAAVGELMRTCV
+807 TVDKLAVGELMRICV
-822 ERGKRTNSELKIG
+822 ERGRRTNTELKIG

-850 HQIGVDY
+850 HQVGVDY

-884 GGLDTRSKMLPPIL
+884 GNLSTRSKIMPPPVD
-898 TR
+898 